1 MEPPVLAKDLRPVEQ
16 YVEEQFLP
24 MARLNNIVVLVV
36 DCINRIA
43 NGGCCR
49 SKSSTICFYM
59 IVITRVLFDLEI
71 TYIHVSEYKRWLT

>member
-36 DCINRIA
+36 DCIDRIA
-43 NGGCCR
+43 NGSC
-49 SKSSTICFYM
+49 KSSTICFCM